1 MDGSIC
7 AIARGPDGGRGIG
20 DRSETTAPKVWQALP
35 ENKRA
40 CPADTDEYDVY
51 PRIVPPEQHRP
62 APKDAHQTNHQGGN
76 VPRII
81 RRVSLRVS
89 KTLKA
94 SINEG

>member
-1 MDGSIC
+1 MSLFTPDGS
-7 AIARGPDGGRGIG
+7 AIR
-20 DRSETTAPKVWQALP
+20 ALYTRLLNSWNLHSAAKSAALVA
-35 ENKRA
+35 ENGSVVGF
-40 CPADTDEYDVY
+40 DSS
-51 PRIVPPEQHRP
+51 
-62 APKDAHQTNHQGGN
+62 QTNHQGGN